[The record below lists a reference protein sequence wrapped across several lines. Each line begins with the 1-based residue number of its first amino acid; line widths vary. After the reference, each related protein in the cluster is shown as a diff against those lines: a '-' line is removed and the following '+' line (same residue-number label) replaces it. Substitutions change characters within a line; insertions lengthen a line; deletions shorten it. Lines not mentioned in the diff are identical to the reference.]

1 MRGTPDHPS
10 LGLMRGTP
18 DHPSLG
24 LVRGTPDHPSLGLM
38 RGTPDHPSLG
48 LMRGTPDHPSLGLM
62 RGTPDHPSLRRVMY
76 LMSTHSEEPFL
87 YLCVGGSSVGMHYG
101 RVVLLNFHL
110 SDGNNVQITGST
122 FNLN

>member
-1 MRGTPDHPS
+1 
-10 LGLMRGTP
+10 
-18 DHPSLG
+18 
-24 LVRGTPDHPSLGLM
+24 M

-76 LMSTHSEEPFL
+76 LMSTHSEETFL

-101 RVVLLNFHL
+101 RVV
-110 SDGNNVQITGST
+110 
-122 FNLN
+122 